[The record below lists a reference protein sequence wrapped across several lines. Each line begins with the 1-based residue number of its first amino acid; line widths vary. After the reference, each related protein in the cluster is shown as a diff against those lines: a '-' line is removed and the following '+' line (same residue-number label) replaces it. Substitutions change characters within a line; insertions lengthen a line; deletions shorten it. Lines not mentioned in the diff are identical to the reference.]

1 VENYNNKNNG
11 DNIGQ
16 KAPEDPYTL
25 KIFPYLQD
33 FEIDGTYR
41 NY

>member
-11 DNIGQ
+11 DNIEA
-16 KAPEDPYTL
+16 KAPEESYTL
-25 KIFPYLQD
+25 KIFPNLHNVE
-33 FEIDGTYR
+33 FDGTYR